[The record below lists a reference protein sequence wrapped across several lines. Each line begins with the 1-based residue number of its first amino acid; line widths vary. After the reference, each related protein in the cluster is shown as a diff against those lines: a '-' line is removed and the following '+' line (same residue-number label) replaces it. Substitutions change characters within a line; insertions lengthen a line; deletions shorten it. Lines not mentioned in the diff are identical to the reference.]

1 MMRLLGIEWMK
12 LKHYRAFKIF
22 GILYLT
28 GILGVLFVMNVIFN
42 SIPAGKIATGFLEN
56 PFVYPNLWNTTG
68 WLNSWLLFFPGWLII
83 NHCVNEFNFKT
94 HRQNVIDGWSRE
106 QFITA
111 KLLLIFAFAV
121 VITLINILATIIMGF
136 SLGASFS
143 LEGFESMGF
152 VFIQTANYMLFALL
166 LAILLRKSGLAA
178 GIFFLFGLIFEI
190 IIVQLINRK
199 FELAPA
205 GFFMP
210 LQVSDELFPIPF
222 LDKALNISK
231 PTIWALLLGCV
242 TYCSAYI
249 YFAIR
254 KFKHDDL

>member
-1 MMRLLGIEWMK
+1 MRLLEIEWMK
-12 LKHYRAFKIF
+12 LKHYRAFKVF
-22 GILYLT
+22 GILYLA
-28 GILGVLFVMNVIFN
+28 GILGVLFIMNVVYSNI
-42 SIPAGKIATGFLEN
+42 SATQLTKFLAN
-56 PFVYPNLWNTTG
+56 PFDYPAIWNTTG

-94 HRQNVIDGWSRE
+94 HRQNVIDGWSRK

-111 KLLLIFAFAV
+111 KLLLIVAFAV
-121 VITLINILATIIMGF
+121 VITVINILATIVMGL
-136 SLGASFS
+136 SLGAKFS
-143 LEGFESMGF
+143 LEGIESMGF
-152 VFIQTANYMLFALL
+152 VFIQSLVYMLFAFL

-199 FELAPA
+199 FDLAPV

-222 LDKALNISK
+222 LDQVLNIKK
-231 PTIWALLLGCV
+231 PAVWALLLGCA
-242 TYCSAYI
+242 TYCSAYV

-254 KFKHDDL
+254 KFKFDDL

>member
-1 MMRLLGIEWMK
+1 
-12 LKHYRAFKIF
+12 
-22 GILYLT
+22 
-28 GILGVLFVMNVIFN
+28 
-42 SIPAGKIATGFLEN
+42 
-56 PFVYPNLWNTTG
+56 
-68 WLNSWLLFFPGWLII
+68 
-83 NHCVNEFNFKT
+83 
-94 HRQNVIDGWSRE
+94 
-106 QFITA
+106 
-111 KLLLIFAFAV
+111 
-121 VITLINILATIIMGF
+121 MGF

-152 VFIQTANYMLFALL
+152 VFVQTLNYMLFALL

-199 FELAPA
+199 FDLAPT

-210 LQVSDELFPIPF
+210 LQVSDELFDIPF
-222 LDKALNISK
+222 LERAMNISK

-242 TYCSAYI
+242 SYCSLYI

-254 KFKHDDL
+254 KFKYDDL

>member
-22 GILYLT
+22 GILYLI
-28 GILGVLFVMNVIFN
+28 GILGVLFIMNVFFN
-42 SIPAGKIATGFLEN
+42 NVSGSEIARYIQN
-56 PFVYPNLWNTTG
+56 PFDYPMIWNTTG

-111 KLLLIFAFAV
+111 KLLLILIFAF
-121 VITLINILATIIMGF
+121 VITLINIIATITLGTIV
-136 SLGASFS
+136 GASFS
-143 LEGFESMGF
+143 LAGFESMGF
-152 VFIQTANYMLFALL
+152 VFVQSLNYLLFAFL

-178 GIFFLFGLIFEI
+178 GIFFLYGLIFEFVI
-190 IIVQLINRK
+190 AQALNHGLKI
-199 FELAPA
+199 PPT
-205 GFFMP
+205 GFFFP

-222 LDKALNISK
+222 LSRVSPVQPPAV
-231 PTIWALLLGCV
+231 WVLLIGCA
-242 TYCSAYI
+242 TYCSVYI

>member
-1 MMRLLGIEWMK
+1 MMRLLEIEWMK
-12 LKHYRAFKIF
+12 LKHYRAFKVF
-22 GILYLT
+22 GILYLI
-28 GILGVLFVMNVIFN
+28 GILGVLFIMNVAYSNI
-42 SIPAGKIATGFLEN
+42 SAAQITKFLAN
-56 PFVYPNLWNTTG
+56 PFDYPAIWNTTG

-94 HRQNVIDGWSRE
+94 HRQNVIDGWSRD

-111 KLLLIFAFAV
+111 KLLLIVAFAV
-121 VITLINILATIIMGF
+121 VITVISILATIIMGL

-143 LEGFESMGF
+143 FEGIESMGF
-152 VFIQTANYMLFALL
+152 VFIQSLVYMLFAFM
-166 LAILLRKSGLAA
+166 LAIILRKSGLAA

-199 FELAPA
+199 FDLAPV

-222 LDKALNISK
+222 LDQVINTKK
-231 PTIWALLLGCV
+231 PAVWALLLGCA
-242 TYCSAYI
+242 TYCSAYV

-254 KFKHDDL
+254 KFKYDDL

>member
-1 MMRLLGIEWMK
+1 MMRLLEIEWMK
-12 LKHYRAFKIF
+12 LKHYRAFKVF
-22 GILYLT
+22 GVLYLA
-28 GILGVLFVMNVIFN
+28 GILGVLFIMNVVYSNLSAIQ
-42 SIPAGKIATGFLEN
+42 ITKFLEN
-56 PFVYPNLWNTTG
+56 PFDYPAIWNTTG
-68 WLNSWLLFFPGWLII
+68 WCNSWLLFFPGWLII

-94 HRQNVIDGWSRE
+94 HRQNVIDGWSRA
-106 QFITA
+106 QFISA
-111 KLLLIFAFAV
+111 KLLLIFAFAT
-121 VITLINILATIIMGF
+121 VITLVNILATVIMGI

-143 LEGFESMGF
+143 FAGFESMGF
-152 VFIQTANYMLFALL
+152 VFVQSLVYILFAFM
-166 LAILLRKSGLAA
+166 LAIVLRKSGLAA

-199 FELAPA
+199 FDLAPA

-222 LDKALNISK
+222 LDKVLNIKK
-231 PTIWALLLGCV
+231 PAIWALLLGCA

-249 YFAIR
+249 YFAVR

>member
-1 MMRLLGIEWMK
+1 MMRLLEIEWMK
-12 LKHYRAFKIF
+12 LKHYRAFKVF
-22 GILYLT
+22 GILYLA
-28 GILGVLFVMNVIFN
+28 GILGVLFIMNVVYSNI
-42 SIPAGKIATGFLEN
+42 SATQLTKFLAN
-56 PFVYPNLWNTTG
+56 PFDYPAIWNTTG

-94 HRQNVIDGWSRE
+94 HRQNVIDGWSRQ

-111 KLLLIFAFAV
+111 KLLLIVAFAV
-121 VITLINILATIIMGF
+121 VITVINILATIIMGL
-136 SLGASFS
+136 SLGATFS
-143 LEGFESMGF
+143 LQGIESMGF
-152 VFIQTANYMLFALL
+152 VFIQSLNYILFAFM

-199 FELAPA
+199 FDLAPV

-222 LDKALNISK
+222 LDQVLNIKK
-231 PTIWALLLGCV
+231 PAVWALVLGCV

-249 YFAIR
+249 YFSIR